1 MLNLYELEQFVLFA
15 ETGSLTEAAKRL
27 HISAPTL
34 SRSMQNIETTF
45 GVTLFHRSKN
55 RLTLNATGEKA
66 VKYSRLL
73 LSTAS
78 DTLNKVKEYDK
89 SLQTISVKSCAPAPL
104 WKLLPMLSISY
115 PSMTIASSIC
125 DMDEINHSI
134 SEESYDILILPHK
147 TDRISESSQFFYME
161 EHLSVCIRKDHEL
174 ASKDSVTTK
183 ELNGYNFLVR
193 SELGFW
199 DSICREAMPVSKFL
213 VQTDEFEYNELVKNS
228 SLPSFVTDAAL
239 EHTTSNIP
247 PDRIAIPITDAEVNV
262 SFYIAVKNTDKYRLL
277 LSKFNQSR
285 LP

>member
-34 SRSMQNIETTF
+34 SRSMQNIEAYF

-66 VKYSRLL
+66 VEYSRQLI
-73 LSTAS
+73 SAVS
-78 DTLNKVKEYDK
+78 DTLDKIKEYDR

-104 WKLLPMLSISY
+104 WKLLPMLNMLY

-125 DMDEINHSI
+125 DMDEINNSI
-134 SEESYDILILPHK
+134 SEETYDILILPYK
-147 TDRISESSQFFYME
+147 TDRISENLQFFYME
-161 EHLSVCIRKDHEL
+161 EHLSVCVRTDHEL
-174 ASKDSVTTK
+174 ASKVSVTAK

-199 DSICREAMPVSKFL
+199 DRMCREAMPASKFL
-213 VQTDEFEYNELVKNS
+213 VQTDEFEFNELVRSS
-228 SLPSFVTDAAL
+228 SLPTFVTDAAL
-239 EHTTSNIP
+239 EHATSIIP
-247 PDRIAIPITDAEVNV
+247 FNRIAIPITDVQANV
-262 SFYIAVKNTDKYRLL
+262 SFYIAVKNTEKYKSL
-277 LSKFNQSR
+277 LSK
-285 LP
+285 LI